1 MTFAPRATR
10 LADAT
15 MTAVAGA
22 DWLQLVYDRLQHAAT
37 A

>member
-10 LADAT
+10 LVGVT

-22 DWLQLVYDRLQHAAT
+22 DWLQLLYARLQQEVEN
-37 A
+37 